1 MEFDKR
7 VVRWKP
13 EPNRDIAHHFA
24 KTDAKS
30 LPNPALGGYL
40 ACMLKP
46 FALLTLATSIAL
58 AHPDHG
64 TEPGHDLKT
73 PVTTGNGEWTF
84 EAVPGWG
91 VLPDGKNIG
100 PTHGSVLI
108 GPDLKVY
115 LSTDAELS
123 LIVWEPDGTFVKT
136 IAPECQGFH
145 AMEMRVEDGK
155 TVIYGAQNNGSGNAA
170 RKAKG
175 LPTTPFRVC
184 KIDLD
189 GKILAEIPNAA
200 TGEVPGGWNG
210 LTAVTVAPDG
220 AVFAAMGY
228 GSQFIHKFDASGK
241 LLKTFGSKGK
251 GDGQFNTCHGLTI
264 DTRFGAPRLLVADRE
279 NRRLC
284 HLDLE
289 GNWIGVH
296 ASNLRRPCSF
306 SWHGEFLAVA
316 ELEAR
321 AVILDKTGSPVAFL
335 GDNPDRKQ
343 WANFGVKP
351 DQHHLGIFTAPHGLA
366 FAPNGDLYVQDWN
379 QTGRITKLRKK

>member
-1 MEFDKR
+1 MFMKYA
-7 VVRWKP
+7 WMAM
-13 EPNRDIAHHFA
+13 I
-24 KTDAKS
+24 
-30 LPNPALGGYL
+30 PAL
-40 ACMLKP
+40 
-46 FALLTLATSIAL
+46 AL

-64 TEPGHDLKT
+64 TTPGADVQA
-73 PVTTGNGEWTF
+73 PVRTGNGEWSF

-91 VLPDGKNIG
+91 VLPDGKPIG
-100 PTHGSVLI
+100 PTHGSVLV
-108 GPDLKVY
+108 GPDENIY
-115 LSTDAELS
+115 LSTDNALS
-123 LIVWEPDGTFVKT
+123 IIVWKPDGTFVKS
-136 IAPECQGFH
+136 IAPDCQGFH
-145 AMEMRVEDGK
+145 AMQLREEDGK
-155 TVIYGAQNNGSGNAA
+155 TVIYGAQNNGYGNPE
-170 RKAKG
+170 RKKQN
-175 LPTTPFRVC
+175 LPPTPFRVC

-189 GKILAEIPNAA
+189 GKLLAEIPNAS

-228 GSQFIHKFDASGK
+228 GSQLIHKFDASGK
-241 LLKTFGSKGK
+241 LLKTFGGK
-251 GDGQFNTCHGLTI
+251 GNGDGTFNTCHGLTI

-306 SWHGEFLAVA
+306 SWRGEFLAVA

-321 AVILDKTGSPVAFL
+321 AVILDKNGTAVAFL

-343 WANFGVKP
+343 WANFGVAP
-351 DQHHLGIFTAPHGLA
+351 QDQHLGIFTAPHGIG
-366 FAPNGDLYVQDWN
+366 FAKNGDLYVQDWN
-379 QTGRITKLRKK
+379 ASGRVTKLRKLP

>member
-1 MEFDKR
+1 ML
-7 VVRWKP
+7 
-13 EPNRDIAHHFA
+13 
-24 KTDAKS
+24 KS
-30 LPNPALGGYL
+30 LALFSIV
-40 ACMLKP
+40 P
-46 FALLTLATSIAL
+46 TLVF

-64 TEPGHDLKT
+64 TQPGDDLKS
-73 PVTTGNGEWTF
+73 PVITGNGEWIY

-91 VLPDGKNIG
+91 TLPDGMNIG

-108 GPDLKVY
+108 GPDQKIY
-115 LSTDAELS
+115 LSTDAALS
-123 LIVWEPDGTFVKT
+123 IIVWEPDGTFVKT
-136 IAPECQGFH
+136 IAPDCQGFH
-145 AMEMRVEDGK
+145 AMHLREEDGK
-155 TVIYGAQNNGSGNAA
+155 TVIYGAQNNAYGNPT

-184 KIDLD
+184 KIDLE
-189 GKILAEIPNAA
+189 GNVQSEIPNAA
-200 TGEVPGGWNG
+200 TSEVPGGWNG

-228 GSQFIHKFDASGK
+228 GSQLIHKFDASGK
-241 LLKTFGSKGK
+241 LLKTFGGK
-251 GDGQFNTCHGLTI
+251 GDGDGKFNTCHGLAI

-296 ASNLRRPCSF
+296 ATHLRRPCSL
-306 SWHGEFLAVA
+306 SWRGEYLAVA

-321 AVILDKTGSPVAFL
+321 VVILDKTGSPVAFL

-351 DQHHLGIFTAPHGLA
+351 EDQHLGIFTAPHGLA

-379 QTGRITKLRKK
+379 QTGRVTKLKKK

>member
-1 MEFDKR
+1 M
-7 VVRWKP
+7 
-13 EPNRDIAHHFA
+13 IARF
-24 KTDAKS
+24 
-30 LPNPALGGYL
+30 P
-40 ACMLKP
+40 C
-46 FALLTLATSIAL
+46 LLLIPTLMM

-64 TEPGHDLKT
+64 AVPGAEVNAA
-73 PVTTGNGEWTF
+73 VTTGNGEWTY

-91 VLPDGKNIG
+91 VLPDGKQIG
-100 PTHGSVLI
+100 PTHGSVLV
-108 GPDLKVY
+108 GPDRNIY
-115 LSTDAELS
+115 LSTDSEMS
-123 LIVWEPDGTFVKT
+123 IIVWEPDGRFVKT

-145 AMEMRVEDGK
+145 AMQLREEGGR
-155 TVIYGAQNNGSGNAA
+155 TVIYGAQNNGNGNSV
-170 RKAKG
+170 RQTKG
-175 LPTTPFRVC
+175 LPPTPFRVC

-189 GKILAEIPNAA
+189 GKILMEIPNAA
-200 TGEVPGGWNG
+200 TGGVTGGWNG

-228 GSQFIHKFDASGK
+228 GSQLIHKFDATGR
-241 LLKTFGSKGK
+241 LLKTFGRKGN

-306 SWHGEFLAVA
+306 SWRGGNLAVA

-321 AVILDKTGSPVAFL
+321 VVILDKTGTPVAFL
-335 GDNPDRKQ
+335 GDNPDRTQ
-343 WANFGVKP
+343 WANFGVP
-351 DQHHLGIFTAPHGLA
+351 PEQQHLGIFTAPHGIA
-366 FAPNGDLYVQDWN
+366 FAENGDLYVQDWN
-379 QTGRITKLRKK
+379 QTGRVTKLRKK